1 MLSLHFVKSFEI
13 FKEKCQQ
20 HSRNVTTLE
29 KHLPSHVQQSM
40 PSWNIHK
47 EHSTFNILSVGS
59 GTGEIDIEIA
69 NIVAE
74 ELCSN
79 GNWESIR
86 ILNRALEPNKFSCAE
101 YEANVSAIIEN
112 SPASYEIIP
121 QTFSE
126 YRNSVSNESVK
137 FDLIH
142 FIQSLYYVD
151 LESAI
156 WYCMVEKLK
165 EYGRLVCLVGDKD
178 SFTNKILTKQAKN
191 KTMTKVNDDLLT
203 SEGLEISNEIVKFA
217 KKYGWHYV
225 IYSVNLQLD
234 VTDVFFPDS
243 VEGNLLLDFLTNTEN
258 YRCNVSALELNETLD
273 YIKQLS
279 FERNGRRYG
288 EEKDSLLILCKDE

>member
-1 MLSLHFVKSFEI
+1 MLSLHFVKSYEI
-13 FKEKCQQ
+13 FKEKCQL
-20 HSRNVTTLE
+20 HSKNVTALK
-29 KHLPSHVQQSM
+29 KHLPSHVKQSLA
-40 PSWNIHK
+40 SRHEDK
-47 EHSTFNILSVGS
+47 EHSSFNILSVGS

-69 NIVAE
+69 NIVAK

-79 GNWESIR
+79 CNWENIR

-101 YEANVSAIIEN
+101 YEANVSAMNEN

-126 YRNSVSNESVK
+126 YRKSVSNESVK

-142 FIQSLYYVD
+142 FIHSLYHVD

-156 WYCMVEKLK
+156 LYCMVEKLK

-178 SFTNKILTKQAKN
+178 NITNKITKQAKN
-191 KTMTKVNDDLLT
+191 KTMMKVNDDLLT

-279 FERNGRRYG
+279 VERNGRRYG
-288 EEKDSLLILCKDE
+288 EKKIHF